1 MGGILFSIL
10 LATAGALAVYP
21 RIVQTR
27 PDFKQLLD
35 KILPYQGVIGLVVLV
50 WGLLWG
56 LHLLGHLGMMM
67 NYVPV
72 LLIID
77 IVSCVDGVLLGLLL
91 GYGLIAQYI
100 LGNNA
105 EALKH
110 GENWRSRL
118 AARQTLLGWTGL
130 GLGILGFLMRLVM

>member
-21 RIVQTR
+21 RIVQAR

-67 NYVPV
+67 SYVPV
-72 LLIID
+72 LLLID

-100 LGNNA
+100 LGNSA
-105 EALKH
+105 EVLRH
-110 GENWRSRL
+110 GENWRSKL

>member
-21 RIVQTR
+21 RIVQAR

-35 KILPYQGVIGLVVLV
+35 KILPYQGLIGLVVLL

-56 LHLLGHLGMMM
+56 LHLLGHMGMMM
-67 NYVPV
+67 SYVPV
-72 LLIID
+72 FLVID

-91 GYGLIAQYI
+91 GYGLIAQYV
-100 LGNNA
+100 LGNSA

-110 GENWRSRL
+110 GETWRGRL

>member
-21 RIVQTR
+21 RIVQAR

-35 KILPYQGVIGLVVLV
+35 KILPYQGLIGLVVLV
-50 WGLLWG
+50 GGFLWG
-56 LHLLGHLGMMM
+56 LRLLGRMGMMM
-67 NYVPV
+67 TYVPV
-72 LLIID
+72 LLVLD

-100 LGNNA
+100 LGNNID
-105 EALKH
+105 ALRH

-130 GLGILGFLMRLVM
+130 GLGIVGFLMRLVM